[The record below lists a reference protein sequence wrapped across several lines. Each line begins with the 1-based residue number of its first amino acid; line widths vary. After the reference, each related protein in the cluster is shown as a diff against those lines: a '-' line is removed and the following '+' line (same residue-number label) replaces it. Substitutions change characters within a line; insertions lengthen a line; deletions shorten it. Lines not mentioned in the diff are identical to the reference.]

1 MHGNTVMIDDQD
13 DAAKRKLNKST
24 PQINRGIE
32 LLLRNRRR
40 RSERPKTFQV
50 KFGKMISLFRREFHF
65 FIEFHFD
72 IIRKNKLSGEK
83 KC

>member
-1 MHGNTVMIDDQD
+1 MHGNIVMIDDLD
-13 DAAKRKLNKST
+13 DAKSKLNKND
-24 PQINRGIE
+24 PQINRGVE

-40 RSERPKTFQV
+40 RSEKPKTFQV

-72 IIRKNKLSGEK
+72 IRKK
-83 KC
+83 

>member
-1 MHGNTVMIDDQD
+1 MTEDQEGE
-13 DAAKRKLNKST
+13 KRKLNKSE
-24 PQINRGIE
+24 PQINRGVE

-40 RSERPKTFQV
+40 KSLQPKTFQV

-72 IIRKNKLSGEK
+72 IRKK
-83 KC
+83 